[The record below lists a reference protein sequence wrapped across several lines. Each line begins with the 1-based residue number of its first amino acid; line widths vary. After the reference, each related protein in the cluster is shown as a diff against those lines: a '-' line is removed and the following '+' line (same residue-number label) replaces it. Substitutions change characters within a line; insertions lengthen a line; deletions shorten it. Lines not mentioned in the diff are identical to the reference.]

1 MFEQMLSYAA
11 QDFTAVLPV
20 RDYVAGFRDAAR
32 FEACCRAC
40 PNYGRSWG
48 CPPFE
53 FDAEEVLARYRTAFL
68 IATKIVPDEQQIP
81 ISEARRLILPER
93 RRLENCLRE
102 MEKRY
107 DGHSFAYAGTC
118 LYCPE
123 GTCARRENLPCRH
136 PELVRPSL
144 EAFGFN
150 IGKTTSELFGIELKW
165 GQNGML
171 PEYLTLVCG
180 FFHNADCVEWNG

>member
-1 MFEQMLSYAA
+1 MSETMLSCTAR
-11 QDFTAVLPV
+11 DFTAVLPV
-20 RDYVAGFRDAAR
+20 ADYVNRFRDAAR

-40 PNYGRSWG
+40 PNYGCSWG

-53 FDAEEVLARYRTAFL
+53 FDAEELLNRYRTAFL
-68 IATKIVPDEQQIP
+68 VATKIVPAQPDLP
-81 ISEARRLILPER
+81 ISEARRVILPER
-93 RRLENCLRE
+93 RRLENGLRE
-102 MEKRY
+102 MEQRY
-107 DGHSFAYAGTC
+107 GGRAFAYAGTC

-123 GTCARRENLPCRH
+123 GSCTRLKGEPCRH

-144 EAFGFN
+144 EAFGFD

-165 GQNGML
+165 GRDGRL

-180 FFHNADCVEWNG
+180 FFHNADHVEWNG